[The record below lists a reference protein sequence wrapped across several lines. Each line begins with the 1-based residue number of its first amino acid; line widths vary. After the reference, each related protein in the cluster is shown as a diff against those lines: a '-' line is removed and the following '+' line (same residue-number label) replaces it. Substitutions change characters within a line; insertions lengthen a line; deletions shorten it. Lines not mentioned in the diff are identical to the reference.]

1 MSIRCRQHPFDIIKR
16 MNDDFL
22 GTLIGNS
29 TRAKLLRVFLFNE
42 TKAFTLKD
50 AAKSASVPTKTAQK
64 EIGALLKVGI
74 IKKGQLSIMLAN
86 GTNRVIQGKQKE
98 PAWTVNNSFKHIQAL
113 SKFVHE
119 VAPAP
124 YRKVV
129 TALRETGR
137 LSAIVLSGAFMG
149 DPTRP
154 IDLLVAADTIKEDR
168 LERAVKTL
176 ELMFGREI
184 RYAVFTTPEFRYR
197 LTIQDRLIRDT
208 LDYPHLALLDKT
220 NLL

>member
-1 MSIRCRQHPFDIIKR
+1 
-16 MNDDFL
+16 MNADFL
-22 GTLIGNS
+22 SVLLGNVA
-29 TRAKLLRVFLFNE
+29 RAKLLRTFLFND
-42 TKAFTLKD
+42 TKAFTLID
-50 AAKSASVPTKTAQK
+50 AAKSASISPEAAQK
-64 EIGALLKVGI
+64 EINALFKMGV

-86 GTNRVIQGKQKE
+86 GTNRVVHGKQKTS
-98 PAWTVNNSFKHIQAL
+98 AWVVNSSCKHIQAL

-129 TALRETGR
+129 SALREAGR
-137 LSAIVLSGAFMG
+137 LSAVVLSGVFMG

-154 IDLLVAADTIKEDR
+154 VDLLVAVDSVNEDR
-168 LERAVKTL
+168 LEQAVRTL
-176 ELMFGREI
+176 EPMFGREI
-184 RYAVFTTPEFRYR
+184 RYAVFSTPEFRYR

-208 LDYPHLALLDKT
+208 LDYPHLALLDRT